1 MFGLTAEN
9 KYLPK
14 VADFYQNKSIFVTG
28 TTGFVGSV
36 LLEILLRCCPG
47 IKTIY
52 ILLRSKKNVEPTAR
66 KEEIFSKKI
75 FEKLKEENEEVLNKV
90 HVMTGDIN
98 LPNLGLSEDDRRL
111 LIEEVSIVMHCAA
124 NVQFNRPLRFMLEN
138 IVLGL
143 NSVIELCRKIKKFE
157 ALVFTSTAYS
167 NCNRIG
173 VTLKEEIYRLPFR
186 AEKFIEA
193 LNNDNEKLEELVA
206 QCKPPWPNAYTFSKC
221 LAENLIMDT
230 ATDLPVAIVR
240 PSIIINIC
248 KSPLPGYEEGN
259 TGLERLCIGVGKGFV
274 KVVHADPNCKLNL
287 VPVDIV
293 GNTHIL
299 AACCVGLKRCSTPLI
314 INVTATDNFHI
325 KLSEYVETLVEVALK
340 RPVPQSFSK
349 LTTCILEPSR
359 YMYSMI
365 AIYHHYIPAIVLDG
379 MLKLFGGKP
388 KLYSLYRFFDNIM
401 ASYDFFVFNDFEFE
415 RNNLE
420 RLDKLIHPEDR
431 KDLSLDFKDETLRDI
446 AKKTPEVCPFYD
458 LKIDKRSPS
467 ERQKIIQ
474 WRYMMVTSIQGIFVL
489 SCGLI
494 IYFLFALIF

>member
-36 LLEILLRCCPG
+36 LLEILL
-47 IKTIY
+47 I
-52 ILLRSKKNVEPTAR
+52 
-66 KEEIFSKKI
+66 
-75 FEKLKEENEEVLNKV
+75 LKEENEEVLNKV

-124 NVQFNRPLRFMLEN
+124 NVQFNRPLR
-138 IVLGL
+138 
-143 NSVIELCRKIKKFE
+143 S
-157 ALVFTSTAYS
+157 
-167 NCNRIG
+167 
-173 VTLKEEIYRLPFR
+173 
-186 AEKFIEA
+186 
-193 LNNDNEKLEELVA
+193 NDNEKLEELVA

-420 RLDKLIHPEDR
+420 RLDKLIHPE
-431 KDLSLDFKDETLRDI
+431 T
-446 AKKTPEVCPFYD
+446 KKFLKPF
-458 LKIDKRSPS
+458 
-467 ERQKIIQ
+467 
-474 WRYMMVTSIQGIFVL
+474 
-489 SCGLI
+489 
-494 IYFLFALIF
+494 